1 LSLSKRA
8 RRRLVLLTLLAVAF
22 GYGSIA
28 TRFERGR
35 IAAQTQQIAARAVA
49 VHRVDRAALMAD
61 LRAIA
66 DPALE
71 GRRTGAPGGLR
82 ARAYIADALKAAGVA
97 PLDGTFIHSFQF
109 VHRSLKGLVLPGRPF
124 ITEYKDAANVLG
136 MIKGVDGTAQRWIV
150 VSAHYDHLGK
160 RDGVVYPGA
169 DDNASGVAVLLAV
182 ARLAARSP
190 GRHPIV
196 VAAFDAEE
204 LGLEGAKTFVAGEQL
219 TPDRVA
225 IDVNLDMV
233 SRNDRHEIFAAGTHP
248 RPQLR
253 PILDDVQR
261 RTPVKILFGHDRPMY
276 AAGFVDDWTQQSDQG
291 AFADVKIPF
300 LYFGVEDHA
309 DYHEPTDTVDKI
321 DPAFFGDVADMI
333 ADTVFTLDRQ
343 LP

>member
-1 LSLSKRA
+1 VSLSKRT
-8 RRRLVLLTLLAVAF
+8 RRRLVFLTLLAVAF
-22 GYGSIA
+22 GYGSVA

-35 IAAQTQQIAARAVA
+35 IAAQAPQVAASAAA
-49 VHRVDRAALMAD
+49 VHRVDRPALMAD

-71 GRRTGAPGGLR
+71 GRRTGSPGGLR
-82 ARAYIADALKAAGVA
+82 ARAYIADAMKAAGVA
-97 PLDGTFIHSFQF
+97 PLDGKFIHPFQF
-109 VHRSLKGLVLPGRPF
+109 VHRSLKGLVLPGRTF
-124 ITEYKDAANVLG
+124 ITEYKDAANVIG
-136 MIKGVDGTAQRWIV
+136 MIKGVDGTARQWIV

-204 LGLEGAKTFVAGEQL
+204 LGLEGAKTFVGDEQL

-253 PILDDVQR
+253 PIVDDVQR

-291 AFADVKIPF
+291 AFADVNIPF

-309 DYHEPTDTVDKI
+309 DYHKPTDTADKI

-333 ADTVFTLDRQ
+333 ADVVFTLDAQ